1 MYHED
6 LDKYREAL
14 KQLETR
20 QMELCN
26 SLQLSSEVQE
36 PREVESRLHLSQ
48 EAISHLSQNST
59 AFLADS
65 HSQKPLEA
73 TIRSQEHCPEN
84 APSSN
89 VSIEASP
96 LKRRGVTVKKIG

>member
-26 SLQLSSEVQE
+26 SLQLSSEAHE
-36 PREVESRLHLSQ
+36 PR
-48 EAISHLSQNST
+48 
-59 AFLADS
+59 
-65 HSQKPLEA
+65 
-73 TIRSQEHCPEN
+73 
-84 APSSN
+84 
-89 VSIEASP
+89 
-96 LKRRGVTVKKIG
+96 